1 MAKVSFRLRSK
12 VNKPVSIY
20 IYASLGRG
28 EMYQAKTGFTINPKD
43 WSDTTKKPKQN
54 SEENRYI
61 FSELGKLEKFVY
73 DKLNEALGKGELIDL
88 NWLNDKII
96 DCFQRIQ
103 KTDSSLIVNH
113 VQSIVDNA
121 STRRIKGSNKIGLSD
136 RRISGYKSFKKI
148 LEEYQKEI
156 KKQIN
161 FIDINKT
168 FVDKFTNWLIQKK
181 KYSVNHSGKQIDNLK
196 TVCRDAESME
206 IQTNAYTKHIEGFK
220 ERNEDRYIT
229 TLSFDELEKI
239 RIKTIHNSSLHN
251 ARKWL
256 LIGCEIGQRVSDLLE
271 ISNDNIRYSGNLYF
285 ADIIQKKTGKS
296 VTAPIIAP
304 HIIDIIENEFPYS
317 ISAQKLNKHI
327 KAVCKLAEIDNLVQG
342 KKYDKATK
350 RKKLDFYPKH
360 ELITTHTFRRSFA
373 TNYYKKIPT
382 SILINITGH
391 SKESL
396 FLDYINQREDK
407 DENAKLFMKFYQDIH
422 KTKESQLK
430 LVKNA

>member
-61 FSELGKLEKFVY
+61 YSELGKLEKFVY

-113 VQSIVDNA
+113 VQSIIDNA

-229 TLSFDELEKI
+229 TLTFDELEKI
-239 RIKTIHNSSLHN
+239 RIKTILNSSLHN

-271 ISNDNIRYSGNLYF
+271 ISQDNIRYSGNLYF

-296 VTAPIIAP
+296 VTVPIIAP

>member
-113 VQSIVDNA
+113 VQSIIDNA

-239 RIKTIHNSSLHN
+239 RIKTILNSSLHN

-271 ISNDNIRYSGNLYF
+271 ISQDNIRYSGNLYF

-296 VTAPIIAP
+296 VTVPIIAP

>member
-61 FSELGKLEKFVY
+61 YSELGKLEKFVY

-113 VQSIVDNA
+113 VQSIIDNA
-121 STRRIKGSNKIGLSD
+121 STRRIKGSNKIGLSN

-239 RIKTIHNSSLHN
+239 RIKTILNSSLHN

-271 ISNDNIRYSGNLYF
+271 ISQDNIRYSGNLYF

-296 VTAPIIAP
+296 VTVPIIAP

-327 KAVCKLAEIDNLVQG
+327 KAVCKLAEIDDLVQG